1 MTKDDII
8 STDPINDCH
17 RWSDFELRAIH
28 RFMDGYAK
36 QQAIAFAIDYAK
48 SKLMWIRELRQ
59 YPDPDSVVDDRMEE
73 RYSQFIEQQTK
84 DK

>member
-8 STDPINDCH
+8 STDPINDFH

-28 RFMDGYAK
+28 RFMDEYAISFGK
-36 QQAIAFAIDYAK
+36 WIQGCNYAPAIGDDGKWQNQLLGENDI
-48 SKLMWIRELRQ
+48 ITTGELH
-59 YPDPDSVVDDRMEE
+59 
-73 RYSQFIEQQTK
+73 SQFIEQQTK

>member
-28 RFMDGYAK
+28 RFMDEYAK
-36 QQAIAFAIDYAK
+36 YHADLAFDAGYKLAAKHETNHPDDALEKKDYLEK
-48 SKLMWIRELRQ
+48 HFQS
-59 YPDPDSVVDDRMEE
+59 
-73 RYSQFIEQQTK
+73 
-84 DK
+84 